1 MNTDADKN
9 AAIHAAYVPLRVVFG
24 LVPILAGLDKF
35 TNVLADWK
43 SYIAPWAEH
52 MLPVSGGTLMAI
64 VGLVE
69 IAVGVL
75 VWTRFV
81 RVGAFA
87 AAGWLTVVAINLLMA
102 GFKDIAVRDLVLAVA
117 AFSLARLTDALPQ
130 ERPAEISPA
139 PRKTEAAR
147 V

>member
-1 MNTDADKN
+1 MNMDAKRN
-9 AAIHAAYVPLRVVFG
+9 AAVHSAYVPLRIVFG

-35 TNVLADWK
+35 ANVLADWK
-43 SYIAPWAEH
+43 SYIAPWAEQL
-52 MLPVSGGTLMAI
+52 LPVSPSVFLAI
-64 VGLVE
+64 VGVVE

-87 AAGWLTVVAINLLMA
+87 AAAWLTLVAINLLMA

-117 AFSLARLTDALPQ
+117 AFSLGRLSDALPS
-130 ERPAEISPA
+130 ERPAEVSSA
-139 PRKTEAAR
+139 PRKSEPAR